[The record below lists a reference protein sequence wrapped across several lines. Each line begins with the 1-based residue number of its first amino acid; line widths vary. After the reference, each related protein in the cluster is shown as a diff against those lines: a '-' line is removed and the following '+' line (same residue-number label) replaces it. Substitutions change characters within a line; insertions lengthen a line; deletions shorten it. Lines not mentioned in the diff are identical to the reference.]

1 MKFLLPFSLLFTVWL
16 NTPAFSQKRPCIES
30 FKTFRDAVYNN
41 DTATIKS
48 YFSFPVENVANEIWY
63 LVLTEKELETK
74 KLSISGITPFTE
86 KDFNRYYKKLFPKQF
101 VKALLRVKSADLF
114 NSGKVQS
121 PEVKDGNTSIIIYA
135 SLDQEES
142 TLTLNVA
149 YNTAW
154 NEKSGEVTEGGES
167 NVIYNFRMLNNGQ
180 LLFLNI
186 RLAG

>member
-1 MKFLLPFSLLFTVWL
+1 MKFLLLIYFPLISVTG
-16 NTPAFSQKRPCIES
+16 FSQKRSCIES

-48 YFSFPVENVANEIWY
+48 YFSFPFENFANEIWY
-63 LVLTEKELETK
+63 LVLTEKELEAK
-74 KLSISGITPFTE
+74 NLGMGEITPFTE

-101 VKALLRVKSADLF
+101 VKALLKVKSADLF
-114 NSGKVQS
+114 NNGKVES
-121 PEVKDGNTSIIIYA
+121 PEIKDGNTSITIYA
-135 SLDQEES
+135 SLDKEES

-154 NEKSGEVTEGGES
+154 QEKSGEIMDGGES

-180 LLFLNI
+180 LLFLNV